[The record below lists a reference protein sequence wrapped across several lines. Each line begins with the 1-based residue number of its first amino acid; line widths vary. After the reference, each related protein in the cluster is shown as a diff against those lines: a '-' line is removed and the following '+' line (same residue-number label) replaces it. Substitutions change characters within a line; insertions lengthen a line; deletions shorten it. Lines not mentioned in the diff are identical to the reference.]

1 MRVRGTG
8 RRATAARTAALVLVL
23 GATAGCG
30 IFNRTV
36 RETPEQLAVR
46 TAETDRIRAEVEARI
61 AAEPSLAAAR
71 LRVAVQPGGE
81 VALYGSIAGFG
92 ALRCAV
98 TNAELVQGV
107 TLVID
112 HVVLDPGPAEAR
124 CLAPRV
130 FPSAARVS
138 LVKT

>member
-1 MRVRGTG
+1 MG
-8 RRATAARTAALVLVL
+8 RRTTVGGAAALAVLL
-23 GATAGCG
+23 ATTGCG
-30 IFNRTV
+30 LFNRTV

-46 TAETDRIRAEVEARI
+46 TLEVDRIR
-61 AAEPSLAAAR
+61 AEPSLAAAR

-81 VALYGSIAGFG
+81 VALYGSIPGFG

-112 HVVLDPGPAEAR
+112 HVVLDPGPVEAR

>member
-1 MRVRGTG
+1 MRVPGMG
-8 RRATAARTAALVLVL
+8 RRTTVGGAAALAVLL
-23 GATAGCG
+23 ATTGCG
-30 IFNRTV
+30 LFNRTV
-36 RETPEQLAVR
+36 RETPERLAVR
-46 TAETDRIRAEVEARI
+46 RGEGGGIRAGGGARI
-61 AAEPSLAAAR
+61 AGAASLAAAR

-81 VALYGSIAGFG
+81 VALYGSIPGFG

-112 HVVLDPGPAEAR
+112 HVVLDPGPVEAR